1 MRRRFSGASGAAEA
15 APYKTMA
22 DTIDWRPPPQPQ
34 RRTGLFFMAIA
45 GLLLL
50 AGSATLSYY
59 VEALWF
65 ESLGVAD
72 VFWKTLNLRAASLR
86 RLRRSSVFSSSTDHF
101 ARSSRRA
108 SAISPGCRS

>member
-1 MRRRFSGASGAAEA
+1 
-15 APYKTMA
+15 MA

-50 AGSATLSYY
+50 AGIATLSYY

-65 ESLGVAD
+65 GSLGVAD
-72 VFWKTLNLRAASLR
+72 VFWKTLNLRAE
-86 RLRRSSVFSSSTDHF
+86 VFAGFAARHVSSSSTERF
-101 ARSSRRA
+101 APSSRRA